1 MTVDMLSAQVSVV
14 SYDLAVRM
22 AGVLKECSFQLV
34 IAVSG
39 QALGAGWGGVGQEGV
54 GWGGVGQD
62 GVGLGRK
69 GWDGVGWGGVGQEGV
84 GWGGAGQKGSGWVAV
99 VDMEPRQHVH
109 Y

>member
-39 QALGAGWGGVGQEGV
+39 QALGAGWG
-54 GWGGVGQD
+54 
-62 GVGLGRK
+62 
-69 GWDGVGWGGVGQEGV
+69 
-84 GWGGAGQKGSGWVAV
+84 
-99 VDMEPRQHVH
+99 
-109 Y
+109 